1 MKKILILIT
10 SLIMS
15 SVSYSQNNDVIIDKI
30 YSEGIE
36 KLLANSKVKKA
47 FKYIIDIEEK
57 TMKNLIEL
65 TEIEAPPFKEEKR
78 AKEFAERLKLAGIE
92 NVWIDSIGNVIGLLK
107 GTVGSKN
114 IAIDAHMDT
123 VFPEGTDVKVRVKN
137 DTLYAPGVGD
147 DTRGLAMILTM
158 AETIKKNNIKP
169 LNNILFI
176 GTVGEEGLGDLRGVR
191 YLFKNNN
198 PKIDTWIGVDGGS
211 IGRVNNQALGSYR
224 YEVVFDGPG
233 GHSWGAFGLVNP
245 HHALGYGI
253 KNFIEKADKYTL
265 TGPRTSYN
273 VGIISGGTSINSI
286 PFKSSMQ
293 VDIRSVEPQRLD
305 DMEEILF
312 NSMQSALKDQ
322 NKMKRS
328 GPDLKLTINKI
339 GNRPS
344 GKVDES
350 VPLIQRTI
358 AATQYMGVEPRITI
372 GSTNSNIP
380 IYLGVP
386 AVTIG
391 RGGDGAGA
399 HSLDEWWLNKDGYKS
414 IQLALLILLSESGIN
429 SLDLNNFLD

>member
-1 MKKILILIT
+1 MKKILVLVT
-10 SLIMS
+10 SLIIS
-15 SVSYSQNNDVIIDKI
+15 NHSYSQNNEVVVDKI
-30 YSEGIE
+30 YSESIE
-36 KLLANSKVKKA
+36 KLSANSKVKKA

-107 GTVGSKN
+107 GTVGNKN

-123 VFPEGTDVKVRVKN
+123 VFPEGTDVKVKIKN

-147 DTRGLAMILTM
+147 DTRGLAMILTI
-158 AETIKKNNIKP
+158 AETIKKNGIQP
-169 LNNILFI
+169 INNILFI
-176 GTVGEEGLGDLRGVR
+176 GTVGEEGLGNLRGVR
-191 YLFKNNN
+191 YLFENNN
-198 PKIDTWIGVDGGS
+198 PKIDSWIAIDGGS

-253 KNFIEKADKYTL
+253 KDFIEKADEYTSS
-265 TGPRTSYN
+265 GPRTSYN

-293 VDIRSVEPQRLD
+293 IDIRSIEPYRLD
-305 DMEEILF
+305 DMEKILF

-322 NKMKRS
+322 NEMKRS

-358 AATQYMGVEPRITI
+358 AATQHMGVEPRLTI

-380 IYLGVP
+380 ISMGVP
-386 AVTIG
+386 SVTIG

-414 IQLALLILLSESGIN
+414 IQLALLILLSETGIN
-429 SLDLNNFLD
+429 SLDLKNFLD

>member
-1 MKKILILIT
+1 MRKFLLLILALAVFNFSFSQSENLKVDDIYVKNIKKIA
-10 SLIMS
+10 
-15 SVSYSQNNDVIIDKI
+15 NN
-30 YSEGIE
+30 
-36 KLLANSKVKKA
+36 NKVKKA
-47 FKYIIDIEEK
+47 FKYILDVEEK
-57 TMKNLIEL
+57 TNKNLIEL

-78 AKEFAERLKLAGIE
+78 AKEFSERLKLAGIE
-92 NVWIDSIGNVIGLLK
+92 KVWIDSIGNVIGLLE
-107 GTVGSKN
+107 GSIGNKN
-114 IAIDAHMDT
+114 IAIDAHLDT
-123 VFPEGTDVKVRVKN
+123 VFPEGTDVQVRVKN
-137 DTLYAPGVGD
+137 DTLFAPGIGD
-147 DTRGLAMILTM
+147 DTRGLAMILTI
-158 AETIKKNNIKP
+158 AETIVKSEIKP
-169 LNNILFI
+169 VDNILFI

-191 YLFKNNN
+191 YLFKNNE
-198 PKIDTWIGVDGGS
+198 PKIDSWIAIDGGS

-245 HHALGYGI
+245 HHALGAGI
-253 KNFIEKADKYTL
+253 KNFVEKADIYTGS
-265 TGPRTSYN
+265 GPKTSYN

-293 VDIRSVEPQRLD
+293 IDIRSIDPNRLN

-312 NSMQSALKDQ
+312 NSMNKALDEQ
-322 NKMKRS
+322 NAIKRS

-350 VPLIQRTI
+350 VPLIQKTI
-358 AATQYMGVEPRITI
+358 AATQYMGVEPRLTI
-372 GSTNSNIP
+372 GSTDSNIP
-380 IYLGVP
+380 ISLGLP

-391 RGGDGAGA
+391 RGGVGGGA

-429 SLDLNNFLD
+429 

>member
-1 MKKILILIT
+1 MRKFLLLILALAVFNFSFSQSENLKVDDVYVKNIKKIA
-10 SLIMS
+10 
-15 SVSYSQNNDVIIDKI
+15 NN
-30 YSEGIE
+30 
-36 KLLANSKVKKA
+36 NKVKKA
-47 FKYIIDIEEK
+47 FKYILDVEEK
-57 TMKNLIEL
+57 TNKNLIEL

-78 AKEFAERLKLAGIE
+78 AKEFSERLKLAGIE
-92 NVWIDSIGNVIGLLK
+92 KVWIDSIGNVIGFLE
-107 GTVGSKN
+107 GSIGNKN
-114 IAIDAHMDT
+114 IAIDAHLDT
-123 VFPEGTDVKVRVKN
+123 VFPEGTDVQVRVKN
-137 DTLYAPGVGD
+137 DTLFAPGIGD
-147 DTRGLAMILTM
+147 DTRGLAMILTI
-158 AETIKKNNIKP
+158 AETIVKNEIKP
-169 LNNILFI
+169 VDNILFI

-191 YLFKNNN
+191 YLFKNNE
-198 PKIDTWIGVDGGS
+198 PKIDSWIAIDGGS

-245 HHALGYGI
+245 HHALGAGI
-253 KNFIEKADKYTL
+253 KNFVEKADIYTGS
-265 TGPRTSYN
+265 GPKTSYN

-293 VDIRSVEPQRLD
+293 IDIRSIDPNRLN

-312 NSMQSALKDQ
+312 NSMNKALDEQ
-322 NKMKRS
+322 NAIKRS

-350 VPLIQRTI
+350 VPLIQKTI
-358 AATQYMGVEPRITI
+358 AATQYMGIEPRLTI
-372 GSTNSNIP
+372 GSTDSNIP
-380 IYLGVP
+380 ISLGLP

-391 RGGDGAGA
+391 RGGEGGGA

-429 SLDLNNFLD
+429 